1 MVFVNAGI
9 EIAIFSVLLAGV
21 SRWLQ
26 IRFGNKKEVN
36 QIQEGMKKKQERLKE
51 LLKKQDEKSKLEA
64 ERIQSEMMEGMN
76 KVMGSSTKVM
86 LLSMIIFIPALA
98 ILAAWYNGISIQSP
112 FPFVVFHRGEGWIP
126 VSFEWS
132 SKFNWISWYFWWSL
146 VGTMVLG
153 MVFKKMKLE

>member
-9 EIAIFSVLLAGV
+9 EIAIFSVILAGV
-21 SRWLQ
+21 SHWLQ

-36 QIQEGMKKKQERLKE
+36 QIQGEMKKKQARLKE
-51 LLKKQDEKSKLEA
+51 LLKKKDEKSKQEA
-64 ERIQSEMMEGMN
+64 ETVQNEMMKDMN

-86 LLSMIIFIPALA
+86 LLSMIVFIPALA
-98 ILAAWYNGISIQSP
+98 ILAAWYNGSVIQSP
-112 FPFVVFHRGEGWIP
+112 FPFVVFHRGIDWMP

-132 SKFNWISWYFWWSL
+132 TKFNWISWYFWWSL
-146 VGTMVLG
+146 VGSIVLG